1 MATPTLYMSPISV
14 IVQYLTNLGLMAAG
28 GQVTIY
34 QGGTVSTLL
43 ATFTDSTGIVQNS
56 NPLTLNSTG
65 RPASASGAPVAFW
78 HASGVTATLSVTDAL
93 GNQLVSLPNI
103 PAINDPGGASSLQS
117 ALANPAFGSGV
128 DLVANGVKAYDV
140 VATVQANVSPTLA
153 AGQNL
158 IIIIEGGAAIG
169 DGLGGIFYWS
179 ASSTAVDDG
188 GITTISPL
196 GSPAT
201 GRYLRASFSQV
212 GTFTGT
218 LTGMAGATT
227 GTVKYIRIG
236 NRVTLWV
243 DTTIAGTSNTT
254 AMTMTG
260 IPAALTPAQVRNV
273 PCTQMYNSGV
283 ATWGECV
290 VANNSVITF
299 LGVTLTSSL
308 VQSAAALFANTG
320 TKGIQAGWTITYTL

>member
-1 MATPTLYMSPISV
+1 MASPTLYMSPISV
-14 IVQYLTNLGLMAAG
+14 IIQYLTNLGLMAAG

-34 QGGTVSTLL
+34 QGGTVSTPLV
-43 ATFTDSTGIVQNS
+43 TYTDSTGIVQNA

-78 HASGVTATLSVTDAL
+78 HASGFTATLVVTDSL

-103 PAINDPGGASSLQS
+103 PAINDPGGASSLAS
-117 ALANPAFGSGV
+117 LLANPAFGDGI

-158 IIIIEGGAAIG
+158 IIIVEGGAAIG

-188 GITTISPL
+188 GITTISPS
-196 GSPAT
+196 GAPAT
-201 GRYLRASFSQV
+201 GRYIRASFSQV
-212 GTFTGT
+212 GSFQGT
-218 LTGMAGATT
+218 LTGMVAATA

-236 NRVTLWV
+236 NRVTLWI

-260 IPAALTPAQVRNV
+260 LPASLTPAAVRNV
-273 PCTQMYNSGV
+273 PCTQMFNSGV
-283 ATWGECV
+283 ATWAEAV
-290 VANNSVITF
+290 IASNSIITF

-308 VQSAAALFANTG
+308 VQSAAALLANTG
-320 TKGIQAGWTITYTL
+320 TKGLQAGWTLTYTL